1 MAKSGKTDSNIRGYG
16 KGAVE
21 VDKSSGKFVHLNP
34 KTSKSKNSRST
45 VYGGGKISKPQS
57 KSLVKEIKGYH
68 AGSVLMQSALKPE
81 NRMTTIEKMEATR
94 KGISKK
100 ELEQLKKK
108 AGLDYDQL
116 SYILHVARATLI
128 GKKGAEKFPSLL
140 SEKIM
145 NLADIYSYG
154 YEVFGSEEEF
164 NKWIFQPVAAFGGKS
179 PYQVMDN
186 QYGREE
192 VKHVIGRIEHGVYS

>member
-1 MAKSGKTDSNIRGYG
+1 MAKSGKIDGNIRGYG
-16 KGAVE
+16 KRAVK
-21 VDKSSGKFVHLNP
+21 VDKSSGKFVRMDP
-34 KTSKSKNSRST
+34 KTSMSKDSRST
-45 VYGGGKISKPQS
+45 VYGGVKISNPHS
-57 KSLVKEIKGYH
+57 KGLVKETKGYH
-68 AGSVLMQSALKPE
+68 AGSVLMQSAHRPE

-94 KGISKK
+94 KGITKK

-128 GKKGAEKFPSLL
+128 GKKGTEKFGSLL

-145 NLADIYSYG
+145 SLADIYSYG

-164 NKWIFQPVAAFGGKS
+164 NKWIFQPVPAFGGKS

>member
-1 MAKSGKTDSNIRGYG
+1 MAKSGKTDNNVKVG
-16 KGAVE
+16 KDNAKRV
-21 VDKSSGKFVHLNP
+21 L
-34 KTSKSKNSRST
+34 
-45 VYGGGKISKPQS
+45 
-57 KSLVKEIKGYH
+57 KETKGYH

-81 NRMTTIEKMEATR
+81 NRMTTMEKMEATR
-94 KGISKK
+94 KGIAKK
-100 ELEQLKKK
+100 GLEQLKKK
-108 AGLDYDQL
+108 ADLDYDQL

-128 GKKGAEKFPSLL
+128 GKKGTEKFPTLL

-145 NLADIYSYG
+145 SLADIYSYG

-164 NKWIFQPVAAFGGKS
+164 NKWIFQPVAALGGKS

-192 VKHVIGRIEHGVYS
+192 VKHVIGRIEYGVYS